1 MSDVRRARVVVSG
14 RVQGVGFRW
23 AMLDRA
29 RSRDVAG
36 WVRNR
41 PDGSV
46 EGVFE
51 GPPDAVEAL
60 VAWTRRG
67 PVGARVDDVTVELE
81 APVGESGFRT
91 D

>member
-46 EGVFE
+46 EAVFE

>member
-1 MSDVRRARVVVSG
+1 
-14 RVQGVGFRW
+14 
-23 AMLDRA
+23 MLDRA

-46 EGVFE
+46 EAVFE
-51 GPPDAVEAL
+51 GPSDAVEAL